1 MGFLHPFL
9 LAGLAAVMVPILIH
23 LLLRQRPRPRPWA
36 AMRWLLAAA
45 QQASRRYR
53 LTNYLLLLL
62 RMLLVALIAL
72 AISRPLLGGMGGG
85 ERLVIVLDRTA
96 SMGSRGGDAGPFAAA
111 LARLAQAELPYRQ
124 VALVTVDAQAE
135 LVLAGTPAAVRAAL
149 PQLTVSALPGGL
161 DRAAR
166 EPLLAGVLAAFA
178 GERPDVLLI
187 SDFQQDHGDAL
198 VAALSATSRQVLR
211 WSPLPP
217 LAAGANAT
225 VLGSG
230 PLPDVLPGQ
239 GGELA
244 ALISGFSARVTL
256 AVDESPAVE
265 VPAIGLDAIGLDVS
279 GEPTAVHAVTVPV
292 PPLPAGAHRLRLRF
306 DDAGLSYDNL
316 LDLPVTVRPAVPA
329 VLVAQA
335 AVVGD
340 YLGAA
345 LKSDERC
352 VTVRSVRPA
361 VIAAEPLPSGG
372 LLALRSA
379 LPSAVDAKRVSEWVG
394 DGGVLWASLRV
405 LSDDQALAPLIANV
419 RLSGARSGGPWN
431 TGSTADKDL
440 DALLGLAGSESMP
453 QVALPVSAE
462 VLLRAGEA
470 PAVVALPVGRGWVII
485 ELTELIGNAA
495 WQARGSTPLWAL
507 RMARRYTARAAAVP
521 MWTAGDSA
529 PATTTLKL
537 ASEVVTA
544 VAGEPLVAA
553 PGTWLASD
561 GATIVVL
568 PNRDEGRLDRPL
580 APGIASDWVQVFRQ
594 GGNADIGALV
604 ALAALAVAVV
614 EGLLA
619 AWAGRTYGR

>member
-96 SMGSRGGDAGPFAAA
+96 SMGPRGSDPGPFAAA
-111 LARLAQAELPYRQ
+111 LARLAHADLPYRH
-124 VALVTVDAQAE
+124 VAVVTVDAGAE
-135 LVLAGTPAAVRAAL
+135 LVADADPRGVREPLAH
-149 PQLTVSALPGGL
+149 LTVSALPGGL
-161 DRAAR
+161 DRAAHD
-166 EPLLAGVLAAFA
+166 PLLAHVLAAFA

-198 VAALSATSRQVLR
+198 AAVLGKQARQVLR
-211 WSPLPP
+211 WAPAPP
-217 LAAGANAT
+217 LAPGANAT

-230 PLPDVLPGQ
+230 PAPDVLPGQ

-244 ALISGFSARVTL
+244 VLIAGFSSRVTL
-256 AVDESPAVE
+256 AIDESPAVD
-265 VPAIGLDAIGLDVS
+265 VPAIGLDVS
-279 GEPTAVHAVTVPV
+279 NEPTAVRAVTVPV
-292 PPLPAGAHRLRLRF
+292 PPLPAGAHHLRVRF
-306 DDAGLSYDNL
+306 DDAGLLYDNL
-316 LDLPVTVRPAVPA
+316 LDLPVTVRPAVP
-329 VLVAQA
+329 
-335 AVVGD
+335 VVMVSNGTLSGD

-352 VTVRSVRPA
+352 VVVRSVRPA

-372 LLALRSA
+372 LVALRTA
-379 LPSAVDAKRVSEWVG
+379 LPAAADAKRLSEWVS
-394 DGGVLWASLRV
+394 DGGVLWAGMRV
-405 LSDDQALAPLIANV
+405 LSDDQVLAPLLGAL
-419 RLSGARSGGPWN
+419 RLGATRVGGPWN

-440 DALLGLAGSESMP
+440 DALLGLAGAASMP
-453 QVALPVSAE
+453 EVALPVTAE

-470 PAVVALPVGRGWVII
+470 PAVVALPVGRGWVVV
-485 ELTELIGNAA
+485 ELTDLIGNAA
-495 WQARGSTPLWAL
+495 WQARGATPLWAL

-521 MWTAGDSA
+521 TWTAGESA
-529 PATTTLKL
+529 PATTTLKS
-537 ASEVVTA
+537 AAMVVTA
-544 VAGEPLVAA
+544 VAGEPLAAA
-553 PGTWLASD
+553 PGTWVGSD
-561 GATIVVL
+561 GATVVVL

-580 APGIASDWVQVFRQ
+580 VAGIASDWGLVFRH
-594 GGNADIGALV
+594 GGNADLGSLI

-614 EGLLA
+614 EGLVA